1 MSRQVTLTLSNELYE
16 QARRWAAVTQ
26 QDLPDALEG
35 TLSIALPSM
44 ADAPQVEKSVTS
56 LSDEEIT
63 ALCETQMDQVQGQ
76 RLSRLLDMQRE
87 GTLSDEERRELQALV
102 QVYNYLWIRQS
113 RALVEAVRRGLREPL
128 AP

>member
-102 QVYNYLWIRQS
+102 QVYNYRWIRQS
-113 RALVEAVRRGLREPL
+113 RALVEAVRRGLRKPL

>member
-1 MSRQVTLTLSNELYE
+1 MSRQVMLTLSNELYE

>member
-102 QVYNYLWIRQS
+102 QVYNYRWIRQS